1 MGVFNR
7 RKLVKE
13 ERADTDTVDDV
24 LLSALLGRTTL
35 DKDVAMNIPSL
46 NGCVEY
52 IANSISMLP
61 IKLYREKNGT
71 VEEVKNDK
79 RVFLLNDDTR
89 DTLDSAQFW
98 KAIIFDYFM
107 GKGGYAYINRDG
119 NEFQSIHYVDESYV
133 SIHKGTD
140 PIFKDYNIMV
150 NGNTYQPYE
159 FIKLLRKTKDGSS
172 GKSILED
179 TPLILSVGYNTLK
192 FEENLVTKG
201 GAKKGFLM
209 TDKKLSQEIMDKL
222 KEAWRKLFTNS
233 EEKVVVLNDGL
244 KFQEA
249 SESSVEMQLNENK
262 QTNSSEICKI
272 LNVPESIIKGTAS
285 ETDFK
290 NGFKLGVMPV
300 IRIIEAALNRDFLLE
315 REKIGE
321 EVYYWSIDTKE
332 MLKGDIKSRY
342 DAYKTGL
349 DANFLQIDEVRYME
363 DLPEFGLDWIK
374 LGLKDVLYNPKN
386 GEIYT
391 PNTGDKQNMGNEK
404 EGDKDED

>member
-1 MGVFNR
+1 
-7 RKLVKE
+7 
-13 ERADTDTVDDV
+13 
-24 LLSALLGRTTL
+24 
-35 DKDVAMNIPSL
+35 
-46 NGCVEY
+46 
-52 IANSISMLP
+52 
-61 IKLYREKNGT
+61 
-71 VEEVKNDK
+71 
-79 RVFLLNDDTR
+79 
-89 DTLDSAQFW
+89 
-98 KAIIFDYFM
+98 
-107 GKGGYAYINRDG
+107 
-119 NEFQSIHYVDESYV
+119 
-133 SIHKGTD
+133 
-140 PIFKDYNIMV
+140 
-150 NGNTYQPYE
+150 
-159 FIKLLRKTKDGSS
+159 
-172 GKSILED
+172 
-179 TPLILSVGYNTLK
+179 LSVGYNTLK
-192 FEENLVTKG
+192 FEENLVTNG

-272 LNVPESIIKGTAS
+272 INVPESIIKGTAS

-290 NGFKLGVMPV
+290 NGFKLGVMPI

-315 REKIGE
+315 REKFGE

-374 LGLKDVLYNPKN
+374 LGLKDVLYNPKT

-391 PNTGDKQNMGNEK
+391 PNTGEKQNMDNEK
-404 EGDKDED
+404 EGDNDEDRNTK